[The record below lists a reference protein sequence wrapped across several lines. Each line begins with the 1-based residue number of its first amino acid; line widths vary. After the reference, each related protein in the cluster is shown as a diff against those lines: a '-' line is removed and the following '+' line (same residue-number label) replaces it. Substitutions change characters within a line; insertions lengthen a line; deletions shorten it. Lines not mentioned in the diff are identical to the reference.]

1 MPILAW
7 NMPESCL
14 ILDRFQAPL
23 YSALHSAR
31 NNYADKTK
39 KMKLFML
46 YKIHISPFMWCFK
59 LHFVQ

>member
-39 KMKLFML
+39 KNEAVHAIQNS
-46 YKIHISPFMWCFK
+46 YISIYVVF
-59 LHFVQ
+59 